1 MEIIFILSQN
11 RRQVST
17 ADDNGIIFTVAT
29 ILHVDMDAFFA
40 SVELLH
46 HPEWRG
52 KPVIVGSGPHER
64 GVVSTCSYEARRFGV
79 RSAMPS
85 RTAYEK
91 CPHAIFVRP
100 HMELYEEVSQKAF
113 EVFGHYTPYVEGVSI
128 DEAFLD
134 ITGSLHLYS
143 GDRNVAAVLGEAL
156 RREIRETCGVTC
168 SVGIAPNR
176 LLAKI
181 GPEQLKPDG
190 LTMMPFEPNEIA
202 AFLKPKPI
210 GILWGIGKHTEELLR
225 PYNITTCGDLQR
237 LPLAQ
242 LATILGSDSAAET
255 LQDYAFGRSDDTV
268 YWEPEEEKSVSREHT
283 FDEDELDR
291 RKVRAKL
298 IELVGEVGR
307 RFRTEERWA
316 RTARIKIRDF
326 GFNTITRQTSFD
338 SPARDDI
345 TFREKA
351 LELFDK
357 ETIGS
362 VRLIGFGVT
371 NIQNS
376 PDANGPS
383 LFPSPEDERRQK
395 RERLS
400 AALDALHNRGL
411 SV

>member
-1 MEIIFILSQN
+1 
-11 RRQVST
+11 
-17 ADDNGIIFTVAT
+17 
-29 ILHVDMDAFFA
+29 MDAFFA

-79 RSAMPS
+79 HSAMPS

-134 ITGSLHLYS
+134 ITGSIHLHGS
-143 GDRNVAAVLGEAL
+143 AKALGEAL

-181 GPEQLKPDG
+181 GSEQNKPDG
-190 LTMMPFEPNEIA
+190 LTLMPFEAEEIA
-202 AFLKPKPI
+202 AFLKSKPI

-225 PYNITTCGDLQR
+225 PYNITVCGDLQR
-237 LPLAQ
+237 LPVNQ
-242 LATILGSDSAAET
+242 LATILGSKDAAES

-283 FDEDELDR
+283 FDEDESDR
-291 RKVRAKL
+291 RKVREKL
-298 IELVGEVGR
+298 VELVGEVGR

-326 GFNTITRQTSFD
+326 AFNTITRQTSFD
-338 SPARDDI
+338 APARDDI
-345 TFREKA
+345 SFRKKA

-371 NIQNS
+371 NIQPT
-376 PDANGPS
+376 PDADSPS

-395 RERLS
+395 HERLS
-400 AALDALHNRGL
+400 AALDALRDRGL
-411 SV
+411 MGS

>member
-1 MEIIFILSQN
+1 
-11 RRQVST
+11 
-17 ADDNGIIFTVAT
+17 
-29 ILHVDMDAFFA
+29 MDAFFA

-79 RSAMPS
+79 HSAMPS

-100 HMELYEEVSQKAF
+100 HMELYEEVSAKAF

-143 GDRNVAAVLGEAL
+143 GDRNVAAPLLGEAL

-181 GPEQLKPDG
+181 GSEQHKPDG
-190 LTMMPFEPNEIA
+190 LTMMPFEPDQIA
-202 AFLKPKPI
+202 AFLRDKPI
-210 GILWGIGKHTEELLR
+210 GILWGIGKHTAELLR
-225 PYNITTCGDLQR
+225 PYNITVCGDLQR

-242 LATILGSDSAAET
+242 LSTILGSGSAAET

-268 YWEPEEEKSVSREHT
+268 HWEP
-283 FDEDELDR
+283 
-291 RKVRAKL
+291 
-298 IELVGEVGR
+298 
-307 RFRTEERWA
+307 
-316 RTARIKIRDF
+316 
-326 GFNTITRQTSFD
+326 
-338 SPARDDI
+338 
-345 TFREKA
+345 
-351 LELFDK
+351 
-357 ETIGS
+357 
-362 VRLIGFGVT
+362 
-371 NIQNS
+371 
-376 PDANGPS
+376 
-383 LFPSPEDERRQK
+383 
-395 RERLS
+395 
-400 AALDALHNRGL
+400 
-411 SV
+411 

>member
-1 MEIIFILSQN
+1 M
-11 RRQVST
+11 
-17 ADDNGIIFTVAT
+17 AT

-52 KPVIVGSGPHER
+52 KPIIVGSGPHER
-64 GVVSTCSYEARRFGV
+64 GVVSTCSYEARKFGV
-79 RSAMPS
+79 HSAMPS

-100 HMELYEEVSQKAF
+100 HMELYEEVSAKAF

-143 GDRNVAAVLGEAL
+143 GGETPPPHKHDFSRGGAVSAAQALGEAL

-181 GPEQLKPDG
+181 GSEQHKPDG
-190 LTMMPFEPNEIA
+190 LTLMPFEPDAIA

-210 GILWGIGKHTEELLR
+210 GILWGIGKTTEEILR
-225 PYNITTCGDLQR
+225 PYGIVTCGDLQR
-237 LPLAQ
+237 LPSDQ
-242 LATILGSDSAAET
+242 LATILGSEDAADS
-255 LQDYAFGRSDDTV
+255 LHDHAFGRSDDTV
-268 YWEPEEEKSVSREHT
+268 YWEPEDEKSVSREHT
-283 FDEDELDR
+283 FDVDETDR
-291 RKVRAKL
+291 RKIREKL
-298 IELVGEVGR
+298 VELVGEVGR
-307 RFRTEERWA
+307 RFRTEKRWA
-316 RTARIKIRDF
+316 RTARIKIRDAA
-326 GFNTITRQTSFD
+326 FNTITRQTSFD
-338 SPARDDI
+338 TPARDDI

-351 LELFDK
+351 LELFDR
-357 ETIGS
+357 ETIGA
-362 VRLIGFGVT
+362 VRLIGFGVS
-371 NIQNS
+371 NIQDA
-376 PDANGPS
+376 PDTNGPS
-383 LFPSPEDERRQK
+383 LFPSPEDERREK

-400 AALDALHNRGL
+400 AALDTLRNRGML
-411 SV
+411 